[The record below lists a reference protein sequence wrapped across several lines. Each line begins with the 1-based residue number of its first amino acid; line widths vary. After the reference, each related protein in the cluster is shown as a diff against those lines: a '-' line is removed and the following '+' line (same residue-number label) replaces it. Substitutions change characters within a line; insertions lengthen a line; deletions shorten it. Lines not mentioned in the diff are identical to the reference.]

1 MMEKERGKK
10 KRSELGTLKPTPR
23 HEALIHNLCLPS
35 SYAEQYESKGISFMN
50 PFFAQIYFPH
60 VTQKD
65 SFYLVHR
72 QGFTYELWGG
82 KLGLPTGSYP
92 RLILLDLFRR
102 SVIQKSRVINLGS
115 TVKEYLT
122 SLGLGYNGRIA
133 TEVHLT
139 LMQMMQTGITLTQ
152 SKNEKQTFNLNAAT
166 GVCVAERENFVF
178 IENLDVWRV
187 GEQKPLYWTRTIS
200 LSPRFYEYIQVQSKM
215 PFDFRLF
222 TLLAKTKNTLAFD
235 LLLWLPYRVNLL
247 NMNSAPM
254 ATITIQQLHDQF
266 DPYSPAPLYKF
277 KDRLRKSLQ
286 LVCAIVPG
294 LSDLL
299 SFSNDGRSLLVK
311 NKPLKFLK

>member
-166 GVCVAERENFVF
+166 GVCVAER
-178 IENLDVWRV
+178 
-187 GEQKPLYWTRTIS
+187 K
-200 LSPRFYEYIQVQSKM
+200 
-215 PFDFRLF
+215 FRL
-222 TLLAKTKNTLAFD
+222 
-235 LLLWLPYRVNLL
+235 Y
-247 NMNSAPM
+247 
-254 ATITIQQLHDQF
+254 
-266 DPYSPAPLYKF
+266 
-277 KDRLRKSLQ
+277 
-286 LVCAIVPG
+286 
-294 LSDLL
+294 
-299 SFSNDGRSLLVK
+299 
-311 NKPLKFLK
+311 

>member
-1 MMEKERGKK
+1 MPSKK
-10 KRSELGTLKPTPR
+10 TLK
-23 HEALIHNLCLPS
+23 
-35 SYAEQYESKGISFMN
+35 G
-50 PFFAQIYFPH
+50 
-60 VTQKD
+60 

-178 IENLDVWRV
+178 IENLD
-187 GEQKPLYWTRTIS
+187 E
-200 LSPRFYEYIQVQSKM
+200 
-215 PFDFRLF
+215 
-222 TLLAKTKNTLAFD
+222 
-235 LLLWLPYRVNLL
+235 
-247 NMNSAPM
+247 
-254 ATITIQQLHDQF
+254 
-266 DPYSPAPLYKF
+266 
-277 KDRLRKSLQ
+277 
-286 LVCAIVPG
+286 
-294 LSDLL
+294 
-299 SFSNDGRSLLVK
+299 
-311 NKPLKFLK
+311 